1 MELTINLPEAIV
13 QRLKAIADSTNQPIG
28 DLVLQSISSNLP
40 PDIDSAPSEMR
51 TELLQMQTLSV
62 EELQKAASSQISKS
76 QQAQHF
82 ELLEKNQE
90 GALTPIE
97 QDKLDELRQLADQMM
112 LRKAYACAM
121 LRWRGQPIRNI
132 EQLSAT

>member
-1 MELTINLPEAIV
+1 MELTINLPESIV
-13 QRLKAIADSTNQPIG
+13 QRLKTIADSTNQPIG

-40 PDIDSAPSEMR
+40 PDVDSAPPEMR

-62 EELQKAASSQISKS
+62 EELQQVASSQILKAH
-76 QQAQHF
+76 QAEHF

-90 GALTPIE
+90 GDLIPIE
-97 QDKLDELRQLADQMM
+97 QDKLNQLRQLADQRM

-121 LRWRGQPIRNI
+121 LRWCGRPIRSI
-132 EQLSAT
+132 EQLSMT